1 MHILGSGALVPR
13 SANDLELPGVSLGGA
28 LSLARP
34 PKPSGPRR
42 GEAWRPHPA
51 SRPFW
56 NPVRRPDKRPEAA
69 GLARALLP
77 PGSQSSRCRL
87 RLRVA
92 RQAGE
97 GMRRGDRAP
106 QDGTASLPSAHHLD
120 AHTGHT
126 PHRRS
131 RATAFSL
138 RAGLPRG
145 APSSLASPRLARRC
159 REPRPRPA
167 EPRAQV
173 QGTPFRRRGEDA
185 QLRRGALAGGL
196 IPDPSRRH
204 PGPRGAPSPPR

>member
-28 LSLARP
+28 PSLARP

-138 RAGLPRG
+138 CAGPPRRAPPGP
-145 APSSLASPRLARRC
+145 AEPRLVRRC
-159 REPRPRPA
+159 REPRSGA
-167 EPRAQV
+167 EVR
-173 QGTPFRRRGEDA
+173 TLSSDA
-185 QLRRGALAGGL
+185 GPLRGASSQTLHGDTQGLGVHPHHPPDEEKLQGLAL
-196 IPDPSRRH
+196 
-204 PGPRGAPSPPR
+204 